1 MSLTARD
8 LLQKIAKDT
17 GVSYQAIAQDVNE
30 GMKQGIPLER
40 CVQRV
45 VEENGLDSDEYR
57 LSPTKIAA
65 EARRILREDY
75 TQTLMIS
82 AVLGQLVEADGTER
96 FPVPAFFAFL
106 ELLSGLEDAP
116 RDIKSEASTE
126 IEELT
131 TRMIELTTT
140 LVSLICRWSE
150 GGIDG
155 VAESCPTSLREIAKT
170 VYRKTK
176 MLQSGLW
183 TCISCGKVVEAK
195 DTHALMCSECD
206 DGISEGRPLRT
217 RRPIGTRDRSGYGQ
231 TSESE

>member
-1 MSLTARD
+1 MSKTARD
-8 LLQKIAKDT
+8 LLQKIAEDS
-17 GVSYQAIAQDVNE
+17 GVSYQAIALEVNN
-30 GMKQGIPLER
+30 GMKQGIPLEK
-40 CVQRV
+40 CVQKV
-45 VEENGLDSDEYR
+45 VEENGLDPDKYR

-65 EARRILREDY
+65 EAKRILREDY

-82 AVLGQLVEADGTER
+82 AILGQLVETEEADR

-116 RDIKSEASTE
+116 RDVKSETSSE
-126 IEELT
+126 IEELA

-155 VAESCPTSLREIAKT
+155 VADGCPTSLREAAKT

-176 MLQSGLW
+176 LLQSGLW

-195 DTHALMCSECD
+195 NTHALMCSECD
-206 DGISEGRPLRT
+206 DGISESRPLRT
-217 RRPIGTRDRSGYGQ
+217 KRSLGTKDRMGYGQ